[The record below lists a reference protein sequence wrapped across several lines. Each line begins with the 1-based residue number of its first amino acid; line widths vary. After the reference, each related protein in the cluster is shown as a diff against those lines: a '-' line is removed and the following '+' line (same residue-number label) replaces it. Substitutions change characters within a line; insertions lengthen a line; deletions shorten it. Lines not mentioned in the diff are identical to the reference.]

1 MKAATKARPERRKTA
16 SAKPLP
22 RAPLEGASAA
32 AAAVASPAAAP
43 SPLPL
48 AAPRTAPALAL
59 GHRHRSLLLPT
70 LEALHLLA
78 KVQRACASGA
88 ATLNRQDDDEGRAL
102 EPEGLGHVR
111 HVFSEISEA
120 LLYLGD
126 ELGDIA
132 RQLTGEPHRAT
143 PLRHA
148 LALQELLASQRPA
161 DFRSE
166 GEVLRRALEA
176 FAPPAP

>member
-1 MKAATKARPERRKTA
+1 
-16 SAKPLP
+16 
-22 RAPLEGASAA
+22 
-32 AAAVASPAAAP
+32 
-43 SPLPL
+43 
-48 AAPRTAPALAL
+48 
-59 GHRHRSLLLPT
+59 LLPT

-88 ATLNRQDDDEGRAL
+88 ATLNRQDDDEGPAPG
-102 EPEGLGHVR
+102 PEGLGHVR
-111 HVFSEISEA
+111 HVFSEISES

-148 LALQELLASQRPA
+148 LALQDLLTAQRSA
-161 DFRSE
+161 DFRSQCE
-166 GEVLRRALEA
+166 SDALRRALEA